1 MQPRPERGAAFGCV
15 PNVGGATRRGCRS
28 HLRPSGERLSGPTV
42 QRDGHLGLGRGPG
55 TQCIP
60 EEPAEAK
67 EPPGWGEA

>member
-1 MQPRPERGAAFGCV
+1 MRAERRRGHTEGMQEPPQAIWGAAVC
-15 PNVGGATRRGCRS
+15 PM
-28 HLRPSGERLSGPTV
+28 V